1 MKQLLCVQRP
11 SSSYILPIYI
21 PILENMQAKDLQS
34 KRQIAVTC
42 HAHSWAYI
50 IREGRISSPI
60 HMVNPPPPTPIM
72 WPMGRQA
79 HLRVG
84 HQAWLPMTMA
94 NGRAQHGQLLIRRDQ
109 RPLLDASVIDK
120 APLAPR
126 TEINLAKKEGR
137 GERGGPAFSWG
148 IYPKGTKGK
157 IRTGLIS
164 VS

>member
-1 MKQLLCVQRP
+1 
-11 SSSYILPIYI
+11 
-21 PILENMQAKDLQS
+21 
-34 KRQIAVTC
+34 
-42 HAHSWAYI
+42 
-50 IREGRISSPI
+50 
-60 HMVNPPPPTPIM
+60 MVNPPPLPHPPTIM
-72 WPMGRQA
+72 WPTGRQA
-79 HLRVG
+79 HLHVG
-84 HQAWLPMTMA
+84 HQAGLPMTMA

-126 TEINLAKKEGR
+126 TEINLAKKERR
-137 GERGGPAFSWG
+137 GERGGPAFAWV